1 MAELGAFF
9 GNPNIQRQG
18 ARARALAGQ
27 RDVNTLP
34 DPLTYAVMQGLLGT
48 RPDEMGFS
56 VLNPDY
62 EKIKKVAEPAFA
74 LGLLGQAA
82 PALAPLTKGLPVG
95 ASIKNVGKDLSAIQI
110 GDRTIPVTINRI
122 DKKSG
127 GELVNVNPSAFDE
140 AFSKTSWQYVG
151 EKGKDGISGRYEKF
165 ENYLKD
171 ANSIEASNVSV
182 NKDGGIVFGDGRH
195 RYAVLRDM
203 GLDELPIVMDKE
215 SIKNAQKFGYLAD
228 TKASLPV
235 EEGLLATQSKQP
247 MQGLLGQEVT
257 DYRGSHQAPSP
268 DFGAPLYDLTG
279 GGQMYPADVYSSKA
293 AQFYGGNLPYDQ
305 KAFSIAQQY
314 KDKPD
319 ALVTIYRAVPKDIS
333 NSEKLA
339 TLEKQ
344 MAAYMKRGTLPKDAE
359 NYSSGSKWYDSAYE
373 RRESLRK
380 MPDEPSND
388 ISTINAGDWVTLTKE
403 YAKDHGESALK
414 GEYKILSK
422 KVKAKEVWTNA
433 DSIHEFGYQPQASAT
448 DEQKLKQIT
457 SLLE

>member
-1 MAELGAFF
+1 MGGQGEVVIMADLGAFF

-18 ARARALAGQ
+18 VRARALASQ

-95 ASIKNVGKDLSAIQI
+95 ASIKNVGK
-110 GDRTIPVTINRI
+110 
-122 DKKSG
+122 
-127 GELVNVNPSAFDE
+127 FDVV
-140 AFSKTSWQYVG
+140 KR
-151 EKGKDGISGRYEKF
+151 D
-165 ENYLKD
+165 
-171 ANSIEASNVSV
+171 ASNIFGEGAQRIRYTDPKSSGSIDVLSRPDGTASVLGLEVPETFRGQGVGGLLQSRVLQDFPDMQGQVSSKAAATTAYRLGRRPPNMPDATLDDVYKMIDEDSSV
-182 NKDGGIVFGDGRH
+182 NLVS
-195 RYAVLRDM
+195 
-203 GLDELPIVMDKE
+203 P
-215 SIKNAQKFGYLAD
+215 Q
-228 TKASLPV
+228 
-235 EEGLLATQSKQP
+235 
-247 MQGLLGQEVT
+247 MQQRIAPTPQTGLLGQEVA

-293 AQFYGGNLPYDQ
+293 AQYYGGNLPYDQ
-305 KAFSIAQQY
+305 KAFSIAQQF

-319 ALVTIYRAVPKDIS
+319 ALVTIYRAVPKEAS

-344 MAAYMKRGTLPKDAE
+344 MSAYMKRGTLPKDAD
-359 NYSSGSKWYDSAYE
+359 NYSNGSKWYDAAYDE
-373 RRESLRK
+373 RDKLRK
-380 MPDEPSND
+380 MSDEPSND

-433 DSIHEFGYQPQASAT
+433 DSIHEFGYQPQASAV
-448 DEQKLKQIT
+448 DDQKRKQIT